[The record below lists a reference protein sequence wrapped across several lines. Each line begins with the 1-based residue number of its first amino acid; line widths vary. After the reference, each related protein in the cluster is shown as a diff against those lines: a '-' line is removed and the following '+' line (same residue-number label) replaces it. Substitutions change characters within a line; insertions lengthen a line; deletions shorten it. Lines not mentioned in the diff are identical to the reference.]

1 MKLIA
6 IVGKK
11 RSGKDTTADYVISQ
25 NGTKW
30 QLAGPIKEALY
41 NAWIR
46 QDLPHNL
53 TLENFDGQGYDRE
66 KTLIMNNTEAYIL
79 LVDAL
84 EWLKQQYNLDLP
96 NPDMVRKIIEFHTL
110 NNVEPWTVRRFMQT
124 LGTDIV
130 CTEFDSMFWIKTF
143 ACNYLDNLYSGYKY
157 YVVPD
162 VRQKNEL
169 DSLRAMG
176 ATIIFVE
183 RDEANHSTDTH
194 ITEAGLPPLA
204 SDIVIKNDG
213 TLEELFD
220 KINKVI

>member
-41 NAWIR
+41 KAWIR

-96 NPDMVRKIIEFHTL
+96 NQDMVRKIIEFHTL

-143 ACNYLDNLYSGYKY
+143 ACDYLDNLYSGYKY

-204 SDIVIKNDG
+204 SDIVIKNNG